1 MKAPTHDMMNSLS
14 RSVLT
19 LASYDSN
26 ADDISLPTCCGSA

>member
-1 MKAPTHDMMNSLS
+1 MMNSLS

-26 ADDISLPTCCGSA
+26 ADDISLPNVLRQC